1 MKVGRLNFSTKK
13 LEQIDTPLVLNTDEQ
28 LIVTVDQ
35 SSRGTGVTIG
45 SSKTGPKEVLYFN
58 RQSRETTGEYLK
70 EMEKWLLVTMKSIR
84 LLEFAPE
91 MWFSSGYHESDKVMK
106 QVFGVMENIYKTG
119 DCLDNDGNPTK
130 IKKQQP
136 VFNPIPNKTWK
147 HAIVPSEHFKFYP
160 EDTDAYV
167 AYATKIFPPLLTA
180 GADCCASFL
189 MYIFLI
195 KTKYGNMKLKPSK
208 TNIEPNHSLVLSAI
222 PLEPINGT
230 HPLKYALSKGTL
242 NDPEI
247 KTTDDLFSK
256 YSEGYAKRFLS
267 ILKNFPYTDDYI
279 GPVKE
284 TVDTTI
290 GVYLQTLPKIK
301 LQEKIEI
308 YSSLS
313 IDRNNLNLREIEM
326 VDNMTLEKM
335 FRSFTGRSKDI
346 YFMVVEPS
354 LHYNYLISQYRL
366 QMYKHQ
372 KILVIGF
379 RYQGGLT

>member
-28 LIVTVDQ
+28 LIVTIDQ

-45 SSKTGPKEVLYFN
+45 SSKTGPKEILYFI
-58 RQSRETTGEYLK
+58 RQSKETTGEYLK
-70 EMEKWLLVTMKSIR
+70 EMERWLLITLKNIR

-91 MWFSSGYHESDKVMK
+91 MWFTSGYHESDKVMK

-119 DCLDNDGNPTK
+119 DCLDNNGNITK

-147 HAIVPSEHFKFYP
+147 HAIVPPDFFKHYP

-167 AYATKIFPPLLTA
+167 AYASKIFPPLLLA

-189 MYIFLI
+189 MYIFLV
-195 KTKYGNMKLKPSK
+195 KTKYGNMKLRPSK
-208 TNIEPNHSLVLSAI
+208 TNMEPNHTLVLTAI
-222 PLEPINGT
+222 PLEPINGS
-230 HPLKYALSKGTL
+230 HPLRFALNNGTL
-242 NDPEI
+242 NDPDI
-247 KTTDDLFSK
+247 KTNEDLASK
-256 YSEGYAKRFLS
+256 YNEGYAKRFLS
-267 ILKNFPYTDDYI
+267 ILKNFQYTDDYI

-284 TVDTTI
+284 KIDTVI
-290 GVYLQTLPKIK
+290 GAHLMSLPKPK

-308 YSSLS
+308 YNTIT
-313 IDRNNLNLREIEM
+313 IDQDNFNLREIEM
-326 VDNMTLEKM
+326 VDNMTIEEM

-366 QMYKHQ
+366 QMYKRY

-379 RYQGGLT
+379 KYQGGLI